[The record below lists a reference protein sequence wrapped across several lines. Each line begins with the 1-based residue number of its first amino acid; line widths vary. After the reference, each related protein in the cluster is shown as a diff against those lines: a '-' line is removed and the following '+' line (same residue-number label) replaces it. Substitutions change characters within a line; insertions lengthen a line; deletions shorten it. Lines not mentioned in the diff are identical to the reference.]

1 MTRNFGSLLR
11 RFKQNAKLQFENLHN
26 TFPFANNTIGGMYMQ
41 KNEKKDEKKP
51 VPWEMQDPKPPVIR
65 SGHLENRRENKS
77 S

>member
-1 MTRNFGSLLR
+1 
-11 RFKQNAKLQFENLHN
+11 
-26 TFPFANNTIGGMYMQ
+26 MQ